1 MSASLSLRRH
11 PRLRLTPLA
20 ACLLASLAAQAQVA
34 SPTAAPALPPTEV
47 SPPEATLPPVSVSTG
62 SFGTKLV
69 QVGAFRDQDPLDVPL
84 TNNVVTREVLDAQ
97 GVRTL
102 FGALR
107 NTAGVTRSQL
117 SGSTYDNIS
126 IRGILVENRGNYR
139 LNGSLPIINL
149 IDVPLENKD
158 RVEVLKGS
166 SSLYYGLVPPSGV
179 VNFVTKRAGRDP
191 VTSFAVSANQH
202 GAWDVHGDI
211 GRRFGVDDAMGV
223 RINAAGGK
231 EDLGIDNFS
240 GDRGLVSMAYDWR
253 VTPAFNFKLDVE
265 HYRKDVSEQ
274 AAIALL
280 PADASGS
287 IALPPVPDARRNLAG
302 EWQRYDAQATNVLAR
317 GDLSLTDDWVLS
329 LEAGRAETERDRR
342 YSQFQAYDLATGEG
356 TLRIN
361 FADGQRYT
369 NTSYRSELLGRIVTG
384 PLTHE
389 LTVGVTHNEREAYS
403 GDSAAAVNVPQNL
416 YSPRDVPVLSPTLT
430 RGNDSQITDR
440 GLYLFDR
447 IALSERWQAMIG
459 ARYADYESTTATNR
473 YAATKTSPNVS
484 LLFRPSP
491 DVSLYASYLQGLEE
505 TGTAPASRANS
516 GEILPPSVNKQKE
529 LGVKARLGGA
539 ALLQAALFEIDRPLT
554 TIDAANRFVLGGRS
568 QYRGLELSA
577 SGEIG
582 PSWALV
588 ASALFLDAEIV
599 SVGAGNA
606 GELGKTPENT
616 PRQTLS
622 LFAEYRVPQVA
633 GLAVSAGAYHVG
645 KRMVN
650 NLNQAELDRYTTFS
664 LGTRYATRWA
674 GTPVS
679 LQANLDNATGR
690 EYWSSTGNGLL
701 GAGLPRTLRVA
712 AKFDF

>member
-1 MSASLSLRRH
+1 MRRGSGG
-11 PRLRLTPLA
+11 LRLALG
-20 ACLLASLAAQAQVA
+20 LL
-34 SPTAAPALPPTEV
+34 
-47 SPPEATLPPVSVSTG
+47 G
-62 SFGTKLV
+62 G
-69 QVGAFRDQDPLDVPL
+69 VGQRGAGPVPL
-84 TNNVVTREVLDAQ
+84 RPCDLVDAC
-97 GVRTL
+97 V
-102 FGALR
+102 
-107 NTAGVTRSQL
+107 
-117 SGSTYDNIS
+117 D
-126 IRGILVENRGNYR
+126 R
-139 LNGSLPIINL
+139 LWI
-149 IDVPLENKD
+149 V
-158 RVEVLKGS
+158 KGGTVKS
-166 SSLYYGLVPPSGV
+166 H
-179 VNFVTKRAGRDP
+179 D
-191 VTSFAVSANQH
+191 
-202 GAWDVHGDI
+202 GD
-211 GRRFGVDDAMGV
+211 M
-223 RINAAGGK
+223 
-231 EDLGIDNFS
+231 E
-240 GDRGLVSMAYDWR
+240 
-253 VTPAFNFKLDVE
+253 
-265 HYRKDVSEQ
+265 
-274 AAIALL
+274 
-280 PADASGS
+280 
-287 IALPPVPDARRNLAG
+287 
-302 EWQRYDAQATNVLAR
+302 
-317 GDLSLTDDWVLS
+317 
-329 LEAGRAETERDRR
+329 
-342 YSQFQAYDLATGEG
+342 
-356 TLRIN
+356 
-361 FADGQRYT
+361 
-369 NTSYRSELLGRIVTG
+369 SYRSELLGRIVTG

-416 YSPRDVPVLSPTLT
+416 YSPRDVPVLSPNLT
-430 RGNDSQITDR
+430 PGNDSQITDR

-554 TIDAANRFVLGGRS
+554 TIDGANRFVLGGRS

-645 KRMVN
+645 ERMVN

-679 LQANLDNATGR
+679 LQANLDNATDRLAYSATSILTRSAPGR
-690 EYWSSTGNGLL
+690 VPLPGRSLKVGLQ
-701 GAGLPRTLRVA
+701 AS
-712 AKFDF
+712 F